1 MRMTQIARL
10 TLAGAL
16 MILGVVA
23 ASAQTCTA
31 TMTSMNFGNVEVALN
46 QAVDTTSDLSI
57 SCSGANSNQQLRLC
71 LHLCEG
77 SGGMDS
83 SDADPRY
90 MNNASGLKY
99 NIYSDGAYTQIWGA
113 RETAGNTYCSS
124 SAWTNQNL
132 AVALSPFANSSGN
145 YSGTFTVY
153 GRVFSGQTTM
163 PVGSYSSSFT
173 ATTNSQSRFVL
184 AYRNCCF
191 ACNNTGG
198 GFQTTSAPFTVAAT
212 VVPSC
217 FVSVTDLDFGTDSLL
232 SGNVDRTSTVSVT
245 CGAGQAYGVRLNQGT
260 TSGGTTTTRLM
271 KHASSSAT
279 IPYQLFSNSARTQ
292 NWGNS
297 ATDDVD
303 GTGTGSPVNHTV
315 YGRVPGQAV
324 APQAG
329 AYSDTITVTVIY

>member
-1 MRMTQIARL
+1 
-10 TLAGAL
+10 
-16 MILGVVA
+16 
-23 ASAQTCTA
+23 
-31 TMTSMNFGNVEVALN
+31 
-46 QAVDTTSDLSI
+46 
-57 SCSGANSNQQLRLC
+57 
-71 LHLCEG
+71 
-77 SGGMDS
+77 MDS

-99 NIYSDGAYTQIWGA
+99 NIYTTGAYTQIWGA
-113 RETAGNTYCSS
+113 RETAGNTYCNS

-217 FVSVTDLDFGTDSLL
+217 FVSATDLDFGTDSLL

-279 IPYQLFSNSARTQ
+279 ISARAADGKIAGGVHSLVERDLDIAEIHAGHRRRASLRRRRDDAENHQRSRERQPCDLRLSHLQTTPSMKTCE
-292 NWGNS
+292 S
-297 ATDDVD
+297 A
-303 GTGTGSPVNHTV
+303 
-315 YGRVPGQAV
+315 
-324 APQAG
+324 
-329 AYSDTITVTVIY
+329 